1 MFSILFADD
10 TNSLASGSNLE
21 QLVST
26 VNEELKKVVI
36 WLASNKLSL
45 NIKKTHFMLF
55 LCKGKYQSSPVS
67 IKISNEEIKKVDH
80 TKFLGVIIDEKLIW
94 SHHLNCI
101 KRKAAKGVGVMCK
114 AKKFLNEKTLMTLYY
129 SLVYPYL
136 QYGIIA
142 WGTTYQTHLD
152 PLIKIQKRVIRIIS
166 SAPYLAHTEPLFNK
180 LKLLNLRKIYILNV
194 MMFMFRFHHAGLP
207 AVFNNLFSLNTEI
220 HRHFTRQANKLHS
233 PHWRLE

>member
-26 VNEELKKVVI
+26 VNEELQKVVI

-55 LCKGKYQSSPVS
+55 LCKGKHQSSPVS

-80 TKFLGVIIDEKLIW
+80 TKFLGVIIDEKLNW

-114 AKKFLNEKTLMTLYY
+114 AKKFLNEKTLMTLFY
-129 SLVYPYL
+129 SLV
-136 QYGIIA
+136 
-142 WGTTYQTHLD
+142 
-152 PLIKIQKRVIRIIS
+152 
-166 SAPYLAHTEPLFNK
+166 
-180 LKLLNLRKIYILNV
+180 
-194 MMFMFRFHHAGLP
+194 
-207 AVFNNLFSLNTEI
+207 
-220 HRHFTRQANKLHS
+220 
-233 PHWRLE
+233 